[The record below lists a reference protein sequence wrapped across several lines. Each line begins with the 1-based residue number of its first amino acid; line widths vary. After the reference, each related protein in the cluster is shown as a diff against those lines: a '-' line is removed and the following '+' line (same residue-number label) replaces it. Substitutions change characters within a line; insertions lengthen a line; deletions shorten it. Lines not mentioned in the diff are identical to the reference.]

1 MLQSIQVENFAIV
14 EQLKLNLNNGLIII
28 SGETGSGKSILIDAL
43 SLVLGERADSSVVRP
58 GSETARVSAIFTIST
73 ATKNWLQ
80 QQDLQNTDNE
90 DECFIRRVI
99 KNNGRSR
106 GYINDLPV
114 SLQTLKQLGEFL
126 VDIHG
131 QHAHQSLLR
140 SDSQR
145 QLLDDVLEDKTAL
158 MTLQYAYQQWHDLHT
173 ELDKLASGVQDR
185 DANLTLLRY
194 QVEELEEFELTEES
208 VISLNEEH
216 RRLAN
221 ANELL
226 EKNQQALNLL
236 GADHANSALSCLNQA
251 HSYLSSVEKYDP
263 QLSNIISL
271 IEAADI
277 QTQEAVNELRHYV
290 EHLHMDPE
298 RLNWIDERIGA
309 LQNLARKHKVGF
321 IELPQYFQRLTMQ
334 LQELEAY
341 KERARDLEIQVTE
354 TLINYR
360 IAAKALHEQRLKQAK
375 PLADEITT
383 NMQQLGLPGGYL
395 TIEVHANQSTTPT
408 SVGTDKV
415 EFLVNTNPGQL
426 PKPLQKIVSGGELS
440 RISLAIQVI
449 TAKTTGVPTLIFDE
463 VDVGI
468 GGGVAEIV
476 GQLLRQ
482 LGEQRQVICITHL
495 PQVACHGHHHLQV
508 TKKADTNSTHAT
520 IKILTKKQ
528 RLEEIARM
536 LGGIKI
542 TPQTLAHA
550 KEMLQRCAG
559 L

>member
-14 EQLKLNLNNGLIII
+14 EQLKLNLNGGLTII

-58 GSETARVSAIFTIST
+58 GSETARVSAVFTLSAT
-73 ATKNWLQ
+73 AKTWLQ
-80 QQDLQNTDNE
+80 QQDLQHADNE

-99 KNNGRSR
+99 KGNGRSR
-106 GYINDLPV
+106 GYINDFPV
-114 SLQTLKQLGEFL
+114 SLQTLRQLGEFL

-140 SDSQR
+140 PEMQR
-145 QLLDDVLEDKTAL
+145 QLLDDVAEDKTAL
-158 MTLQYAYQQWHDLHT
+158 IALQQAYQQWHQLHI

-185 DANLTLLRY
+185 DANLSLLRY
-194 QVEELEEFELTEES
+194 QVEELEEFELTDES
-208 VISLNEEH
+208 VVSLNEEH

-226 EKNQQALNLL
+226 EKNQSALNLL
-236 GADHANSALSCLNQA
+236 DADHANSALSCLNLA
-251 HSYLSSVEKYDP
+251 HSNLTTVEKYDP

-271 IEAADI
+271 IETAEI

-309 LQNLARKHKVGF
+309 LQNLARKHKVNF
-321 IELPQYFQRLTMQ
+321 VELPLYFQRLTAQ
-334 LQELEAY
+334 LHELEAY
-341 KERARDLEIQVTE
+341 KERAFHLENEVAE
-354 TLINYR
+354 TLIIYR
-360 IAAKALHEQRLKQAK
+360 QAAQTLHQQRLLHAK
-375 PLADEITT
+375 PLAEEMTT
-383 NMQQLGLPGGYL
+383 NMQQLGMPGGYL
-395 TIEVHANQSTTPT
+395 TIEVHANQTAMPT
-408 SVGTDKV
+408 SMGTDKV

-476 GQLLRQ
+476 GKLLQQ

-508 TKKADTNSTHAT
+508 TKKTEENVTHAT
-520 IKILTKKQ
+520 IKMLNKKQ

-536 LGGIKI
+536 LGGVQI

-550 KEMLQRCAG
+550 REMLKQCAK
-559 L
+559 

>member
-14 EQLKLNLNNGLIII
+14 EQLKLNLNTGLIII

-43 SLVLGERADSSVVRP
+43 SLVLGERADNSIVRA
-58 GSETARVSAIFTIST
+58 GSDAARVSAIFTISET
-73 ATKNWLQ
+73 TKTWLQ

-90 DECFIRRVI
+90 EECFIRRVI

-106 GYINDLPV
+106 SYINDLPV
-114 SLQTLKQLGEFL
+114 SLQTLRQLGEFL

-140 SDSQR
+140 SEIQR
-145 QLLDDVLEDKTAL
+145 QLLDDVIADKTVL
-158 MTLQYAYQQWHDLHT
+158 LNLQHIYQRWHQLQI
-173 ELDKLASGVQDR
+173 ELDKLASGVHDR

-194 QVEELEEFELTEES
+194 QVEELEEFELSEES
-208 VISLNEEH
+208 ITTLNEEH

-236 GADHANSALSCLNQA
+236 GSDHGHSALTCLNQA
-251 HSYLSSVEKYDP
+251 NSYLSSVEKYDQ
-263 QLSNIISL
+263 QLTNIINL
-271 IEAADI
+271 IETAEI

-298 RLNWIDERIGA
+298 RLNWIEERIGS
-309 LQNLARKHKVGF
+309 LQNLARKHKVNF
-321 IELPQYFQRLTMQ
+321 IDLPHYFTRLTTQ
-334 LQELEAY
+334 LQQLEAY
-341 KERARDLEIQVTE
+341 KERAQHLEKEVVAV
-354 TLINYR
+354 LVDYR
-360 IAAKALHEQRLKQAK
+360 QAAQQLHQQRKAHAQ
-375 PLADEITT
+375 PLAEEITA
-383 NMQQLGLPGGYL
+383 NMQQLGMPGGYL
-395 TIEVHANQSTTPT
+395 TIEVHENQTATP
-408 SVGTDKV
+408 SALGTDKV
-415 EFLVNTNPGQL
+415 EFLVNTNPGQS

-476 GQLLRQ
+476 GKLLRQ

-508 TKKADTNSTHAT
+508 SKKADANTTHAT
-520 IKILTKKQ
+520 IKMLNKKQ

-536 LGGIKI
+536 LGGVQI
-542 TPQTLAHA
+542 TTQTLAHA
-550 KEMLQRCAG
+550 KEMLERCAG
-559 L
+559 